1 MKYKTKVYIFSVL
14 FPLIVGGLSAL
25 CTSGNMKNL
34 FNEIIKPP
42 LSPPSWLF
50 PVVWSVLFILMGIG
64 SAKVYLSPA
73 SKNRA
78 SALRLYLINLFLNFF
93 WSIIFFNFR
102 AFLFA
107 FIWLLALLLIIILM
121 TVRFYK
127 AERISGLLQIPY
139 ILWVTF
145 AGYLTFAIWFLNK

>member
-1 MKYKTKVYIFSVL
+1 MKHKTKVYIFGVL
-14 FPLIVGGLSAL
+14 FPLAIGSLSAL
-25 CTSGNMKNL
+25 CTSYNMKTF
-34 FNEIIKPP
+34 FNEIKKPP

-64 SAKVYLSPA
+64 SAKAYLSPA
-73 SKNRA
+73 SKNRT

-102 AFLFA
+102 AFLLA
-107 FIWLLALLLIIILM
+107 FIWILALLFVIILM

-127 AERISGLLQIPY
+127 CDRASGLMQIPY

-145 AGYLTFAIWFLNK
+145 AGYLTFVIWFLNK

>member
-1 MKYKTKVYIFSVL
+1 MKYKTKVYIFSAL

-25 CTSGNMKNL
+25 CTSDNMKNL

-50 PVVWSVLFILMGIG
+50 PVVWSVLFVLMGIG
-64 SAKVYLSPA
+64 SARVYLSPA
-73 SKNRA
+73 SKNRT
-78 SALRLYLINLFLNFF
+78 SAIRLYLINLFLNFF

>member
-1 MKYKTKVYIFSVL
+1 MKYKTKVNIFSVA
-14 FPLIVGGLSAL
+14 FPLIIGALSSLA
-25 CTSGNMKNL
+25 TSGNMQTL
-34 FNEIIKPP
+34 FDEIVKPP

-64 SAKVYLSPA
+64 SARVYLSPD
-73 SKNRA
+73 SQNRT
-78 SALRLYLINLFLNFF
+78 SALYLYLANLFLNFF

-107 FIWLLALLLIIILM
+107 FIWLLALLAVIILM
-121 TVRFYK
+121 TVNFYK
-127 AERISGLLQIPY
+127 CDRMSGLLQLPY